1 MMIAVTEKNFSQ
13 EVLASSVPALVHF
26 TAPWCGVCKLIA
38 PVLTQL
44 QTEWPVP
51 VKLFDVNA
59 DENFK
64 LANQYQ
70 LSTLPTLLY
79 IEGGKIIHRLEGFA
93 SRDDFRAKLEGIASR
108 CRLEDLSPLPSA
120 LKDR

>member
-1 MMIAVTEKNFSQ
+1 MMTAVTEQNFTQ
-13 EVLASSVPALVHF
+13 EVLASSVPVLVHF
-26 TAPWCGVCKLIA
+26 RAPWCGICKLIS
-38 PVLTQL
+38 PVLTQF

-79 IEGGKIIHRLEGFA
+79 IEGGKIVHRLEGFA
-93 SRDDFRAKLEGIASR
+93 SRDDFRSKLEGIAAR
-108 CRLEDLSPLPSA
+108 YQLENVYPFQA
-120 LKDR
+120 TVRER